1 MKILSRTPSLSM
13 VVSYFI
19 FLLSVIILSS
29 ANYRYFIEDMND
41 SLYVR
46 LSALSLVLFV
56 LSIILLLV
64 RRETRLNIFLTIFS
78 LVIGVYIVEIF
89 LQFLYFGSINIQQ
102 KEHTPN
108 FDNRSIYQVV
118 EEFKKDSI
126 NVVPRVA
133 PMTFLSTNG
142 VIGVNTFSALI
153 PLGGISQKKTIL
165 CNETGKYVFYD
176 SDKHGFN
183 NSNNVWNNS
192 DKGWVLVGDSFT
204 HGACV
209 EPAHNIAGRLNNQL
223 DNKVVNLG
231 YSGNGPI
238 LNLASLIEYA
248 NTIKPEKVFWFY
260 CEGNDLTD
268 LEKELE
274 SSLIVQYLQD
284 GFSQGLIKKQVKI
297 DKALISHVE
306 LGQFLNQ
313 EKKIKKKQNFLKTG
327 VNDIKRIL
335 RLYNIREKLNLR
347 SYFSTVPE
355 EFQSVIERA
364 KSVVSSWGGE
374 LYFVYLPTYLRYSS
388 LVENHDAY
396 NHKSEIAKIVKDANI
411 PVIDMH
417 EEVFAKHDDPLS
429 LFPFRLNGHYTPEG
443 YKLISNSV
451 LNFITNNEL

>member
-1 MKILSRTPSLSM
+1 MKILSRTPSLSI

-89 LQFLYFGSINIQQ
+89 LQFLYFGSINTQQ
-102 KEHTPN
+102 KEHIPN

-153 PLGGISQKKTIL
+153 PLGGISQTKTIL

-209 EPAHNIAGRLNNQL
+209 EPAHNIAGRLNDQL
-223 DNKVVNLG
+223 DNKVINLG
-231 YSGNGPI
+231 YSGNGPL
-238 LNLASLIEYA
+238 LNLASIVEYA
-248 NTIKPEKVFWFY
+248 KTIKPEKVFWFY

-268 LEKELE
+268 LKEELK
-274 SSLIVQYLQD
+274 SSKIVQYMKD
-284 GFSQGLIKKQVKI
+284 GFSQDLIKKQGEI
-297 DKALISHVE
+297 DSSLMSYIE
-306 LGQFLNQ
+306 LNKK
-313 EKKIKKKQNFLKTG
+313 KKIERKQDSHKFIG
-327 VNDIKRIL
+327 MDHVKRVL
-335 RLYNIREKLNLR
+335 RLYNIREKLELNK
-347 SYFSTVPE
+347 YFLKVPE

-411 PVIDMH
+411 PFIDMH

-451 LNFITNNEL
+451 LDFIIINEL